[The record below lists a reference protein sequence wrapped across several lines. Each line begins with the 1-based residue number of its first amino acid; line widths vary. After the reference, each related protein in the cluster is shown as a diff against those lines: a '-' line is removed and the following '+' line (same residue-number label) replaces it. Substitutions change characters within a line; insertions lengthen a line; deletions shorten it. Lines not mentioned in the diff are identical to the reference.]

1 MYKRNKSTRRSKG
14 SKGTSKRSKSS
25 KRSKGT
31 SKRTSRRHTR
41 KNNRHYTR
49 KGGNYTQQTEM
60 TLEGVPLEKDA
71 VVTVDGVGSM
81 SIQQFKDY
89 VNNKDLHPRS

>member
-1 MYKRNKSTRRSKG
+1 MYKRNKSTRRSKLLKG
-14 SKGTSKRSKSS
+14 SKGSKC
-25 KRSKGT
+25 
-31 SKRTSRRHTR
+31 SKRTSNRHTR
-41 KNNRHYTR
+41 KNNRRHIR

-89 VNNKDLHPRS
+89 VNNKDSHPRP

>member
-1 MYKRNKSTRRSKG
+1 MYKRNKSTRRSKS
-14 SKGTSKRSKSS
+14 SKGS

-31 SKRTSRRHTR
+31 SKRSKGSRRHTR
-41 KNNRHYTR
+41 KNNRRHTR

-71 VVTVDGVGSM
+71 VVTVDGIGSM

-89 VNNKDLHPRS
+89 VNNKDLHPRP

>member
-1 MYKRNKSTRRSKG
+1 MYKRNKLT
-14 SKGTSKRSKSS
+14 KRSKLL

-31 SKRTSRRHTR
+31 SKGTSKRRHTR
-41 KNNRHYTR
+41 KNNRRHTRYTS

>member
-1 MYKRNKSTRRSKG
+1 MSRPKFLKLLKRSKHTKYSKS
-14 SKGTSKRSKSS
+14 SKGTSK
-25 KRSKGT
+25 GT
-31 SKRTSRRHTR
+31 SKRHTR
-41 KNNRHYTR
+41 KNNRRHTHYTS

>member
-1 MYKRNKSTRRSKG
+1 MYKRNKSTRRSKSSKG
-14 SKGTSKRSKSS
+14 SKG
-25 KRSKGT
+25 SKG

-41 KNNRHYTR
+41 KNNRRHTRYTR

-71 VVTVDGVGSM
+71 VVTVTGVGSM

-89 VNNKDLHPRS
+89 VNNHDLHPRP

>member
-14 SKGTSKRSKSS
+14 SRC
-25 KRSKGT
+25 
-31 SKRTSRRHTR
+31 HTR
-41 KNNRHYTR
+41 KNNRRHTRYTC

-89 VNNKDLHPRS
+89 VNNHDLHPRP

>member
-14 SKGTSKRSKSS
+14 SKGSTRSN
-25 KRSKGT
+25 KG
-31 SKRTSRRHTR
+31 TSRRHTR
-41 KNNRHYTR
+41 KNNRRHTRYTC

-89 VNNKDLHPRS
+89 VNNHDLHPRP

>member
-25 KRSKGT
+25 KSSKS
-31 SKRTSRRHTR
+31 SKRSRRHTR

-71 VVTVDGVGSM
+71 VVTVAGVGSM

-89 VNNKDLHPRS
+89 VNNKDLHPRP

>member
-1 MYKRNKSTRRSKG
+1 MYKRNKSTRRSKSSKGSKRSKGSKG
-14 SKGTSKRSKSS
+14 SKGTSKR
-25 KRSKGT
+25 
-31 SKRTSRRHTR
+31 HTR
-41 KNNRHYTR
+41 KNNRRHTRYTS

>member
-1 MYKRNKSTRRSKG
+1 MYKRNKSTRRSKLL
-14 SKGTSKRSKSS
+14 KRSKSS
-25 KRSKGT
+25 RRSKG
-31 SKRTSRRHTR
+31 SKRSSRRHTR
-41 KNNRHYTR
+41 KNNRRHIR

-71 VVTVDGVGSM
+71 VVTVAGVGSM

-89 VNNKDLHPRS
+89 VNNHDLHPRP

>member
-1 MYKRNKSTRRSKG
+1 MYKRNKSTRRSKLL
-14 SKGTSKRSKSS
+14 KRSKSS
-25 KRSKGT
+25 KGSK
-31 SKRTSRRHTR
+31 SSRRHTR
-41 KNNRHYTR
+41 KNNRRHTRYTH

>member
-14 SKGTSKRSKSS
+14 SKRSKSS
-25 KRSKGT
+25 KSSKG
-31 SKRTSRRHTR
+31 SKSSRCHTR
-41 KNNRHYTR
+41 KNNRRHIC

>member
-1 MYKRNKSTRRSKG
+1 MYKRNKSTRRSKSSKG
-14 SKGTSKRSKSS
+14 SKRS

-31 SKRTSRRHTR
+31 SKRHTR
-41 KNNRHYTR
+41 KNNRRHTRYTS

-60 TLEGVPLEKDA
+60 TLEGVPLEKDT

>member
-1 MYKRNKSTRRSKG
+1 MYKRNKSTRRSKSSKGSKCSKG
-14 SKGTSKRSKSS
+14 SKG
-25 KRSKGT
+25 
-31 SKRTSRRHTR
+31 SKRTSKRHTR
-41 KNNRHYTR
+41 KNNRRHTRYTS

>member
-1 MYKRNKSTRRSKG
+1 MYKRIKSTRRFKRSTRSNKGSKRSKG
-14 SKGTSKRSKSS
+14 SKG
-25 KRSKGT
+25 
-31 SKRTSRRHTR
+31 SRCHTR
-41 KNNRHYTR
+41 KNNRRHIC

-89 VNNKDLHPRS
+89 VNNKDLHPRP